1 MGGIVQPVIS
11 DQKPPLD
18 AYRLN
23 IIIEAESKNK
33 GGGMIVQRCQI
44 CFQMNFRWLIIQM
57 KLMQWQIGTGDYKM
71 PERWHSRS

>member
-33 GGGMIVQRCQI
+33 GGGNDRTALPNMLSDEFPMVNNSDEIDAMADWNGR
-44 CFQMNFRWLIIQM
+44 L
-57 KLMQWQIGTGDYKM
+57 
-71 PERWHSRS
+71 